1 MHVSSRLCSILQIA
15 RSLTVRYTAQDSLK
29 FIRTMPDEN
38 ISLEAATWR
47 YKEPISR
54 FTAARYAVVYYILHY
69 FIVIANNVLAAK
81 ERFISSAHP
90 PTVVR
95 KYACRPKLPIRIF
108 YPKDF
113 NPNSQKKI
121 PTMLSIHGGGFVM
134 GNPRDDDLFNYNF
147 ANMHSVL
154 VVALNYKKAPH
165 ARFPAP
171 IYDLEQLI
179 FAVLSDSSLP
189 IDKDR
194 IALMGFSAGGNLALS
209 VSTLPSMCGSGD
221 GVRRIKTVIPM
232 YPVVDVSVVQEYK
245 MQTRQYKPS
254 LGGFRAKPVDYLARL
269 SPFFDA
275 AYTLAGQ
282 DFQDPLLSPIYAP
295 KEQLPP
301 NMFVLADELDML
313 ANESWRMIC
322 RLSGRQVEEQT
333 VGRKHVGPPGK
344 LILDDEK
351 FSFEVKKHNGNYR
364 WLLIPDQIHGYDH
377 YDSLELLHGDKE
389 LSKDAELKTREAQKL
404 IGKWLFEGPFA

>member
-1 MHVSSRLCSILQIA
+1 M
-15 RSLTVRYTAQDSLK
+15 SLK
-29 FIRTMPDEN
+29 FISIMVEDN
-38 ISLEAATWR
+38 ISLEAATRR
-47 YKEPISR
+47 YKESISR
-54 FTAARYAVVYYILHY
+54 FAAIRYAVGYYILHY
-69 FIVIANNVLAAK
+69 FIIIANNVLAVK

-90 PTVVR
+90 PTVVK
-95 KYACRPKLPIRIF
+95 KYACLPELHIRIF
-108 YPKDF
+108 YPKEF
-113 NPNSQKKI
+113 NAQSQRKL
-121 PTMLSIHGGGFVM
+121 PTILSIHGGGFVM

-154 VVALNYKKAPH
+154 VVALNYRKAPRV
-165 ARFPAP
+165 RFPTP

-179 FAVLSDSSLP
+179 FAALSDSSLP

-194 IALMGFSAGGNLALS
+194 VALMGSSAGGNLALS

-232 YPVVDVSVVQEYK
+232 YPVVDMSVTQKYK

-254 LGGFRAKPVDYLARL
+254 LGGFRAKPVDFLARL
-269 SPFFDA
+269 SPVFDA
-275 AYTLAGQ
+275 AYKLAGQ
-282 DFQDPLLSPIYAP
+282 DLQDPLLSPIYAP

-301 NMFVLADELDML
+301 NIFVLADELDML
-313 ANESWRMIC
+313 ANEAWRMIC
-322 RLSGRQVEEQT
+322 GLSDHPTEEQA
-333 VGRKHVGPPGK
+333 VGRSHVGPPGK

-351 FSFEVKKHNGNYR
+351 FSFEVKKHDGNYR

-377 YDSLELLHGDKE
+377 YDSLQLLHGDKE

-404 IGKWLFEGPFA
+404 IGRWLFEGPFA